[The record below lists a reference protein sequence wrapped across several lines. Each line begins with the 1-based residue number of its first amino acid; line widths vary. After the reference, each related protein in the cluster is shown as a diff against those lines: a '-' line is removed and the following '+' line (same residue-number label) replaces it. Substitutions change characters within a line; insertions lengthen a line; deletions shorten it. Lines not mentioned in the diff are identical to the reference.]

1 MSQLLSA
8 LQLPCQC
15 AHAPSVLRSAMP
27 AETDVLKHFECVGC
41 GQLAAPPAV
50 LSCGHVVCAREEG
63 WSACP
68 QPGCGT
74 YTPYTATIV
83 AATCNHIALSPL
95 LTDDL
100 CDRHDVCMLL
110 VRGIAVG
117 GRQPGAVVACG
128 LADSIL
134 RTESPSVY
142 EAALARNP
150 RCSAAPAPVP
160 SAVEAARTGARPPM
174 NHAELVG
181 RIVLLHSLSSAA
193 GQLLNGLQGQIV
205 SWDADSERFE
215 VKLEVEGAASRT
227 VRVRTANLRIP
238 MEELLAA
245 NAEGSAADSPASS
258 AASDQASAGA
268 QEGAADSA
276 STATYVHFGRGC
288 DGCGVYPMVGRCF
301 NCSDCDEAI
310 GFDLCG
316 SCFDQGLHRRADAVG
331 RFNQAHRPE
340 HQMVDLP
347 MEDTFLHGTQ
357 P

>member
-8 LQLPCQC
+8 LQLSCQC

-63 WSACP
+63 WNACP

-150 RCSAAPAPVP
+150 RCSAAPARVRCRRSRPWL
-160 SAVEAARTGARPPM
+160 AVYNASERV
-174 NHAELVG
+174 HELHH
-181 RIVLLHSLSSAA
+181 RACHAA
-193 GQLLNGLQGQIV
+193 GVYAGLSGTGDVCSLWSYGITDPTSHCACGYV
-205 SWDADSERFE
+205 
-215 VKLEVEGAASRT
+215 ASG
-227 VRVRTANLRIP
+227 
-238 MEELLAA
+238 
-245 NAEGSAADSPASS
+245 NAVTGS
-258 AASDQASAGA
+258 
-268 QEGAADSA
+268 
-276 STATYVHFGRGC
+276 FGIY
-288 DGCGVYPMVGRCF
+288 D
-301 NCSDCDEAI
+301 I
-310 GFDLCG
+310 
-316 SCFDQGLHRRADAVG
+316 
-331 RFNQAHRPE
+331 
-340 HQMVDLP
+340 
-347 MEDTFLHGTQ
+347 
-357 P
+357 